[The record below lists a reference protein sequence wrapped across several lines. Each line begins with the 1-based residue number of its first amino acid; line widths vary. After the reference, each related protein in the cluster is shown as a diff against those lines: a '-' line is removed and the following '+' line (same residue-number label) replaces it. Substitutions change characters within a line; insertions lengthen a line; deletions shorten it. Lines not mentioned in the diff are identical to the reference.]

1 MYILNALVVLCAV
14 LLNVQIVN
22 ILSGSAEREYYVYSY
37 PMLEKKGVIK
47 MSPTP
52 WGESKG
58 WPHGRGWPA
67 LAEMPEGCPY
77 RYLMLTMDRI
87 NYPGIPD
94 PNWTYGA
101 IFIYGAN
108 L

>member
-1 MYILNALVVLCAV
+1 MRTLCGTILAAAV
-14 LLNVQIVN
+14 F
-22 ILSGSAEREYYVYSY
+22 STAFAEGRCTAFSPCDLDFKCVWRGRSVFNSEMPFSD
-37 PMLEKKGVIK
+37 GV
-47 MSPTP
+47 SFVP
-52 WGESKG
+52 S
-58 WPHGRGWPA
+58 A
-67 LAEMPEGCPY
+67 LAEMPEGSPY

-87 NYPGIPD
+87 NYPAIPN